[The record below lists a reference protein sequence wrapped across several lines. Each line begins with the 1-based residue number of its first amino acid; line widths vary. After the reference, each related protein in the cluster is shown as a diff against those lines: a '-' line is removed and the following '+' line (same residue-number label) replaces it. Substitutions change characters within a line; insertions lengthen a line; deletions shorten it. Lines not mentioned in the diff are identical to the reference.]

1 MKNTIK
7 IEMTIEQAV
16 ATKLALESHIEEYNK
31 LKLGASVLEDAFSVI
46 KLALKDFREGNK

>member
-7 IEMTIEQAV
+7 IEMTVEQAV
-16 ATKLALESHIEEYNK
+16 ATKLALESHIEDYRK

-46 KLALKDFREGNK
+46 KSALKEYRENK